1 MLLEMQNAMNS
12 VMTGAQLH
20 QALRD
25 SSSCS
30 PSSSSPSPP
39 SSPQCS
45 QDSESSVPMDT
56 LSLASS
62 CSSDSGEE
70 DSAPRPDGFHLS
82 QSGALNRGRL
92 PVSLITDTMSNKK
105 MLPSR
110 KFP

>member
-20 QALRD
+20 QVLRD

-30 PSSSSPSPP
+30 PSSSSSSPSPP

-56 LSLASS
+56 MSLASS
-62 CSSDSGEE
+62 CSSDSSEE
-70 DSAPRPDGFHLS
+70 DSVTRPDGFHLA
-82 QSGALNRGRL
+82 QSGVLNQGF
-92 PVSLITDTMSNKK
+92 T
-105 MLPSR
+105 
-110 KFP
+110 